1 MVSCFGA
8 GEVILDHCNLHLCN
22 PEMWGMVVR
31 DSSQLPARHYLL
43 STWGISLEWSQLV
56 ARLQTPP
63 GLCLI
68 MQHAL
73 RGAPGPAVAAAVPAR
88 HNTGQTGWLWGPW
101 PFWRLM
107 DGEHWAESRGRQ
119 LNNGAKKV
127 IGGFFCNLRITE
139 ALSWLGW
146 QWSGGKLLVI
156 KSPKSSRGMGT
167 PTRFVCHPPS
177 SSSLISALAACSV

>member
-1 MVSCFGA
+1 MVSGFGA

-31 DSSQLPARHYLL
+31 DSSQLPARHNLL
-43 STWGISLEWSQLV
+43 STWGLARSGHSS
-56 ARLQTPP
+56 RLQTPP

-73 RGAPGPAVAAAVPAR
+73 QGAPGPAVAAAVPAR
-88 HNTGQTGWLWGPW
+88 HNTGQSADWEGPGHCDVW
-101 PFWRLM
+101 WMGSTELRA
-107 DGEHWAESRGRQ
+107 GAGNWH
-119 LNNGAKKV
+119 NGAKKV